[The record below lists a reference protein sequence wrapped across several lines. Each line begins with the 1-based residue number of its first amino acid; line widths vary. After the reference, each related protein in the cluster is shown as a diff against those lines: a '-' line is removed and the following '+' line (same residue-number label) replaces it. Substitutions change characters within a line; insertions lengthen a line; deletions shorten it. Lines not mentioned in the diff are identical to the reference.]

1 MKRDTPPGASCRS
14 CGGLVGAEQRCV
26 CGPSRGLHPFSG
38 YSAGV
43 SRRQPGANPA
53 GCDRGAASP
62 VPRGVNRFR
71 RARALFAA
79 GGVSGARRRRDCD
92 AVSPGW
98 SGANLCLRRDPDAL
112 AVGAAPLSCAP
123 PAVAR
128 LRGQREAEA
137 AGSVVDSGFSSP
149 FQPCM
154 SPIDRHRLVSD
165 VIDERCTLHARLS
178 TNSCV
183 KGHGNSHHVGHT
195 NSCMGIHANSG
206 DASAHGKSRVERG
219 REVSG
224 ETKTL
229 STSTLSR
236 VWRPLV
242 GENIPLQQAS
252 ESLHEEAWVGR
263 VNSSNLKIS
272 QEVEIDKR
280 CVVTVSHLPTPDF
293 TTSPGCG
300 GVVRSWLGWTLMGK
314 TDRSGLWLFRGAL
327 RGGDVFFF
335 SLRFM

>member
-1 MKRDTPPGASCRS
+1 MRGTRRWSAATSGVQNVFKDEVTQEELVKRDTPPGASCRL
-14 CGGLVGAEQRCV
+14 CGGLVGAEVQSRQRCV
-26 CGPSRGLHPFSG
+26 CGTSPGLRPFSG

-43 SRRQPGANPA
+43 SRRQPGADPA
-53 GCDRGAASP
+53 GCDRDAASP
-62 VPRGVNRFR
+62 VPHGAGRFR

-92 AVSPGW
+92 AASPGG
-98 SGANLCLRRDPDAL
+98 SGANLCLRRDLDAL
-112 AVGAAPLSCAP
+112 AVGAAPLRRAP

-137 AGSVVDSGFSSP
+137 AGRVVDSEFSSL

-165 VIDERCTLHARLS
+165 VTDGRRTLHARLS

-183 KGHGNSHHVGHT
+183 MGHGNSHHVGHT

-206 DASAHGKSRVERG
+206 GASAHGNSRVERG

-229 STSTLSR
+229 STRTLSR
-236 VWRPLV
+236 VWRLAV
-242 GENIPLQQAS
+242 GENILLQQAS
-252 ESLHEEAWVGR
+252 ESLPEVSWVGR
-263 VNSSNLKIS
+263 FNSSNLKIS
-272 QEVEIDKR
+272 QEVEINKG
-280 CVVTVSHLPTPDF
+280 CVVTVF
-293 TTSPGCG
+293 T
-300 GVVRSWLGWTLMGK
+300 
-314 TDRSGLWLFRGAL
+314 F
-327 RGGDVFFF
+327 
-335 SLRFM
+335 